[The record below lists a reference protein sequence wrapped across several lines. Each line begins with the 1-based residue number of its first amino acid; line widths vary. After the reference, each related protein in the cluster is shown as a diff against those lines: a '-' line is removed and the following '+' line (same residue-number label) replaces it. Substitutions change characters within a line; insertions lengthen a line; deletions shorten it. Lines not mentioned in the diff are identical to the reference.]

1 MDQKSGEK
9 KISFKDTLNLPR
21 TDFPIRS
28 NPKIDDPEMVKRW
41 QEQSL
46 YKKTFEH
53 NKGKETFILHDGPPY
68 ANAHIHLGT
77 ALNKILKDIAAKSQ
91 RMFGKHVPV
100 TPGWDC
106 HGLPIELKVASEFVG
121 INGKT
126 LMIQCRD
133 YARKWIDIQ
142 REEFKNLGVLFD
154 WNDPYLTMDF
164 SYEADTLR
172 AFGEFVKQGF
182 IKRQNKTVP
191 WCPSCQTVLATAEIE
206 YADRKDPS
214 IYVLFPLQ
222 KDVIARVAPELKDN
236 QVSVVV

>member
-9 KISFKDTLNLPR
+9 KISFKETLNLPR

-28 NPKIDDPEMVKRW
+28 NPKVDDPEMVKRW
-41 QEQSL
+41 QGDGL

-77 ALNKILKDIAAKSQ
+77 ALNKILKDITAKSQ

-106 HGLPIELKVASEFVG
+106 HGLPIELKVTAEFLG
-121 INGKT
+121 ISGKT
-126 LMIQCRD
+126 LMTQCRD

-142 REEFKNLGVLFD
+142 REEFKNLGVLMD

-164 SYEADTLR
+164 
-172 AFGEFVKQGF
+172 
-182 IKRQNKTVP
+182 
-191 WCPSCQTVLATAEIE
+191 
-206 YADRKDPS
+206 
-214 IYVLFPLQ
+214 
-222 KDVIARVAPELKDN
+222 
-236 QVSVVV
+236 